1 MIYIPTDNT
10 AANNTEVIANVV
22 LPAKVPV
29 IAGEAGICSGCGVAT
44 LSIDYKDLGIATGKM
59 AAKILKGEANV
70 KTMPVEYAAKFT
82 KLYNKENCDK
92 LGLTA
97 PEGYTAQE

>member
-1 MIYIPTDNT
+1 
-10 AANNTEVIANVV
+10 
-22 LPAKVPV
+22 
-29 IAGEAGICSGCGVAT
+29 
-44 LSIDYKDLGIATGKM
+44 M
-59 AAKILKGEANV
+59 AAKILKGEAEV